1 MSDSQFPPI
10 LQFGTSRFLQ
20 AHVDLFVSQ
29 ALERGEALGRIAV
42 VQSTDSPASTARTAA
57 LASGTPY
64 RVLIQGI
71 DNGQV
76 VEQNYWA
83 SAISRAVHA
92 TEQWPVLREGF
103 VEHVKVVVSNTGDR
117 GYQLFSRDTPALLA
131 ADAPAPISF
140 PAKLLV
146 LLHDRWENNP
156 QSTLSLFPCELV
168 ARNGD
173 VLRDLLVA
181 LARSW
186 ALGDAF
192 ENYLIQNCRWANSL
206 VDRIVS
212 QALEPVG
219 AVAEPYAL
227 WAIERQEGLT
237 LPCSHEAIVLTDNLD
252 DFERLK
258 LFTLNLGHSYLAER
272 WLSDGRPATE
282 TVYQA
287 MQSAALRADLETL
300 WASEVLPV
308 FAALGQLD
316 AAQRYVDS
324 VRERFGNPFLQHRLA
339 DIAVN
344 HKDKKE
350 RRLLPL
356 VELAAQLLP
365 GLEQPMLRAVLISQH

>member
-29 ALERGEALGRIAV
+29 ALERGDALGSIAV

-71 DNGQV
+71 DKGQA
-76 VEQNYWA
+76 VEHNLWA
-83 SAISRAVHA
+83 SAVSHAVHA
-92 TEQWPVLREGF
+92 AQQWPALRQGF
-103 VEHVKVVVSNTGDR
+103 VEQVKVVVSNTGDR
-117 GYQLFSRDTPALLA
+117 GYQLAPQDTPALLA

-140 PAKLLV
+140 PVKLLV
-146 LLHDRWENNP
+146 LLHDRW
-156 QSTLSLFPCELV
+156 QHDAHSTLSLFPCELV

-173 VLRDLLVA
+173 VLRDLLVG

-186 ALGDAF
+186 ALGAAF
-192 ENYLIQNCRWANSL
+192 EAYLTQNCRWANSL

-227 WAIERQEGLT
+227 WAIERQDGLT
-237 LPCSHEAIVLTDNLD
+237 LPCSHEAIVLTDDLD
-252 DFERLK
+252 HFERLK

-272 WLSDGRPATE
+272 WLNDTRPSTE

-287 MQSAALRADLETL
+287 MQSPALRNDLETL

-308 FAALGQLD
+308 FAALGKLD
-316 AAQRYVDS
+316 AAQRYIDS
-324 VRERFGNPFLQHRLA
+324 VRERFANPFLQHRIA
-339 DIAVN
+339 DIAAN
-344 HKDKKE
+344 HKDKKQ

-356 VELAAQLLP
+356 VELAARVAP
-365 GLEQPMLRAVLISQH
+365 GLEQPMLRAALLSQH

>member
-117 GYQLFSRDTPALLA
+117 GYQLDSRDTPALLA

>member
-1 MSDSQFPPI
+1 MSDSHQFPPI

-29 ALERGEALGRIAV
+29 ALERGAALGRIAV
-42 VQSTDSPASTARTAA
+42 VQTTDSPASTARTAA

-64 RVLIQGI
+64 RVLIQGV

-76 VEQNYWA
+76 VEQNLQA
-83 SAISRAVHA
+83 SAISHA
-92 TEQWPVLREGF
+92 LHAGEQWPALRQGF
-103 VEHVKVVVSNTGDR
+103 VEQVKVVVSNTGDR
-117 GYQLFSRDTPALLA
+117 GYLLDPRDTSALLA
-131 ADAPAPISF
+131 PQAAAPISF

-146 LLHDRWENNP
+146 LLHDRW
-156 QSTLSLFPCELV
+156 QHDARSTLSLFPCELV

-186 ALGDAF
+186 ALGEGFQA
-192 ENYLIQNCRWANSL
+192 YLTQNCRWANSL

-212 QALEPVG
+212 RALEPVG

-237 LPCSHEAIVLTDNLD
+237 LPCSHEAIVLTDDLD
-252 DFERLK
+252 HYERLK

-272 WLSDGRPATE
+272 WLSDGRPDDE

-287 MQSAALRADLETL
+287 CIARHCAPIWKPCGPVKCSRYSLPSASWMPPGAISTVCVSASPTRFYNTAWPTLPLTIKTRNSAACC
-300 WASEVLPV
+300 P
-308 FAALGQLD
+308 
-316 AAQRYVDS
+316 
-324 VRERFGNPFLQHRLA
+324 
-339 DIAVN
+339 
-344 HKDKKE
+344 
-350 RRLLPL
+350 
-356 VELAAQLLP
+356 
-365 GLEQPMLRAVLISQH
+365 